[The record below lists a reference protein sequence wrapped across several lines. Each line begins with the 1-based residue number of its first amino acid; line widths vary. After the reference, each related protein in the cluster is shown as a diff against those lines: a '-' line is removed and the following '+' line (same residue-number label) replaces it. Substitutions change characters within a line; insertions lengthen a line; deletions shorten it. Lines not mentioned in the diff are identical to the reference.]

1 MKHIILFITTA
12 LISLPALAQ
21 SDSVQY
27 FGEKITQE
35 SPTAPADFLSTVQQ
49 QGEAT
54 TQVAGEITEVC
65 PMKGCWMTMDVAGQ
79 EMMVR
84 FKDYGFFVPKD
95 AAGKTAVV
103 QGQAVMDTVDVATL
117 RHYAEDAGKSA
128 EEINAITEPEVKLSF
143 TADGVILKE

>member
-1 MKHIILFITTA
+1 MKHIILFVTTA
-12 LISLPALAQ
+12 FISISALAQ

-27 FGEKITQE
+27 FGKEITQE

-49 QGEAT
+49 QGEIT
-54 TQVAGEITEVC
+54 TQVAGEITKVC
-65 PMKGCWMTMDVAGQ
+65 PMKGCWMTMEVAGQ

-103 QGQAVMDTVDVATL
+103 QGQAVMDTLDVATL
-117 RHYAEDAGKSA
+117 RDYAEDAGKSA